1 MILPLH
7 VNRLH
12 GAWCTHFSEGM
23 TMDLDI
29 WLTMLVAAIVISIS
43 PGAGAVVSMN
53 YGLKYGLRRSYA
65 AIFGLQMGL
74 FIQTFIV
81 VVGLGSL
88 IMSSLL
94 LFTIIKWIGVGYL
107 IFIGVMKFR
116 EKPVLPSDTE
126 NIKAFSASKAFIQAT
141 LINCTNIKATVFL
154 VAFIPQFLDPNKEL
168 FSQFVII
175 CATLIGVDIIVMTG
189 YSSLAYRLKFMVKS
203 LRAVRIQNRI
213 TGAFLLLAALFVST
227 AKRA

>member
-1 MILPLH
+1 
-7 VNRLH
+7 
-12 GAWCTHFSEGM
+12 
-23 TMDLDI
+23 MDLDI
-29 WLTMLVAAIVISIS
+29 WLTMLVASIVISIS

-53 YGLKYGLRRSYA
+53 YGLKYGLKRSYA

-88 IMSSLL
+88 IMNSLL
-94 LFTIIKWIGVGYL
+94 LFNIIKWIGVGYL
-107 IFIGVMKFR
+107 IFIGAMKFM

-154 VAFIPQFLDPNKEL
+154 VAFIPQFLDPSKAL
-168 FSQFVII
+168 LSQFIII

>member
-1 MILPLH
+1 
-7 VNRLH
+7 
-12 GAWCTHFSEGM
+12 M

-94 LFTIIKWIGVGYL
+94 LFNIIKWIGVGYL

-116 EKPVLPSDTE
+116 EKPVLPSDTQ

>member
-1 MILPLH
+1 
-7 VNRLH
+7 
-12 GAWCTHFSEGM
+12 
-23 TMDLDI
+23 MDLDI
-29 WLTMLVAAIVISIS
+29 WLTMLVASIVISVS

-53 YGLKYGLRRSYA
+53 YGLKYGLKRSYA

-74 FIQTFIV
+74 FVQTFIV

-88 IMSSLL
+88 IMNSLL
-94 LFTIIKWIGVGYL
+94 LFNIIKWIGVGYL
-107 IFIGVMKFR
+107 IFIGAMKFM

-154 VAFIPQFLDPNKEL
+154 VAFIPQFLDPSKAL
-168 FSQFVII
+168 LSQFIII

>member
-1 MILPLH
+1 
-7 VNRLH
+7 
-12 GAWCTHFSEGM
+12 
-23 TMDLDI
+23 MDLDI
-29 WLTMLVAAIVISIS
+29 WLTMLVASIVISIS

-53 YGLKYGLRRSYA
+53 YGLKYGLKRSYA

-74 FIQTFIV
+74 FVQTFIV

-88 IMSSLL
+88 IMNSLL
-94 LFTIIKWIGVGYL
+94 LFNIIKWIGVGYL
-107 IFIGVMKFR
+107 IFIGVMKFM

-154 VAFIPQFLDPNKEL
+154 VAFIPQFLDPSKAL
-168 FSQFVII
+168 LSQFIII

>member
-1 MILPLH
+1 
-7 VNRLH
+7 
-12 GAWCTHFSEGM
+12 
-23 TMDLDI
+23 MDLDI

-53 YGLKYGLRRSYA
+53 YGLRYGLKRSYA

-94 LFTIIKWIGVGYL
+94 LFTIIKWIGVAYL
-107 IFIGVMKFR
+107 IFIGVMKFM
-116 EKPVLPSDTE
+116 EKPILPSDTQ

-154 VAFIPQFLDPNKEL
+154 VAFIPQFLDPSKEL
-168 FSQFVII
+168 IGQFVII

-227 AKRA
+227 AKRT

>member
-1 MILPLH
+1 
-7 VNRLH
+7 
-12 GAWCTHFSEGM
+12 
-23 TMDLDI
+23 MDLDI
-29 WLTMLVAAIVISIS
+29 WLTMLVASIVISVS

-53 YGLKYGLRRSYA
+53 YGLKYGLKRSYA

-94 LFTIIKWIGVGYL
+94 LFNIIKWMGVAYL
-107 IFIGVMKFR
+107 IFIGVMKFM
-116 EKPVLPSDTE
+116 EKPILPSDTQ

-175 CATLIGVDIIVMTG
+175 CATLIGVDIIVMSG
-189 YSSLAYRLKFMVKS
+189 YSSLAMKLKFMVKS
-203 LRAVRIQNRI
+203 LRAVTIQNRI

>member
-1 MILPLH
+1 
-7 VNRLH
+7 
-12 GAWCTHFSEGM
+12 
-23 TMDLDI
+23 MDLDI

-94 LFTIIKWIGVGYL
+94 LFNIIKWIGVGYL

-116 EKPVLPSDTE
+116 EKPVLPSDTQ

-154 VAFIPQFLDPNKEL
+154 VAFIPQFLDPNKDL